1 MQLAHIAL
9 DRLSISP
16 ANMRASKK
24 PPEIGDILPSVRA
37 RGVLVP
43 LLVRANG
50 SPDTFEIVA
59 GRRRFFA
66 AKAVADE
73 GGTASPLPCAVMEAG
88 DDAAAL
94 EASLIENVARLD
106 AHEVEQ
112 WETFTRLVTKEGRR
126 PEDIAATFG
135 MKEVQVR
142 RALALGNLLPKIR
155 EAYARDEIDPASVR
169 HLTMASKAQQK
180 EWLALLNDKDAYAP
194 TGHNLKQWLFGGQP
208 IATSVAL
215 FDLATYPGQI
225 VADLFGDEGYFADA
239 GAFWEAQRAAVNAR
253 RLAYLEDRWSEV
265 VILGPHDYFQMWEHE
280 KTGKAKGGK
289 VYIAVSPRGEVAFHE
304 GYVSRRDA
312 EKARRA
318 ASGEGESEPAKP
330 SRPEVSSSMQTY
342 IDLHRH
348 AAVRATLTDHPGA
361 ALRLMVAHVVAG
373 SHLFRVQPDPQR
385 SGSDI
390 IAESI
395 ENAPAEAVF
404 DAKRRAVLAMLNF
417 DPEAATVVGRYG
429 DGYATSELFARLLTL
444 TDAQIFDVIAV
455 AMGES
460 LEAGSMVVEAVG
472 LYLGVD
478 MAAMWQPDAAF
489 FELIRDKAIVK
500 ALLADIGGE
509 AVASAN
515 AGEKVKAQKQLVRDF
530 IDGTNG
536 RPQRAWLP
544 RWLAFP
550 PAAYTDRGGFRMVSH
565 ALQVAPLFEGANA
578 PEEVQALAAVVEPET
593 RIGGEEDAEV
603 APKDALQAA

>member
-9 DRLSISP
+9 DHLSISP

-50 SPDTFEIVA
+50 SPDTYEIVA

-73 GGTASPLPCAVMEAG
+73 GGSGEPLPCAVMEPG

-208 IATSVAL
+208 IAT
-215 FDLATYPGQI
+215 
-225 VADLFGDEGYFADA
+225 
-239 GAFWEAQRAAVNAR
+239 
-253 RLAYLEDRWSEV
+253 
-265 VILGPHDYFQMWEHE
+265 
-280 KTGKAKGGK
+280 
-289 VYIAVSPRGEVAFHE
+289 
-304 GYVSRRDA
+304 
-312 EKARRA
+312 
-318 ASGEGESEPAKP
+318 
-330 SRPEVSSSMQTY
+330 
-342 IDLHRH
+342 
-348 AAVRATLTDHPGA
+348 
-361 ALRLMVAHVVAG
+361 
-373 SHLFRVQPDPQR
+373 
-385 SGSDI
+385 
-390 IAESI
+390 
-395 ENAPAEAVF
+395 
-404 DAKRRAVLAMLNF
+404 
-417 DPEAATVVGRYG
+417 
-429 DGYATSELFARLLTL
+429 
-444 TDAQIFDVIAV
+444 
-455 AMGES
+455 
-460 LEAGSMVVEAVG
+460 
-472 LYLGVD
+472 
-478 MAAMWQPDAAF
+478 
-489 FELIRDKAIVK
+489 
-500 ALLADIGGE
+500 
-509 AVASAN
+509 
-515 AGEKVKAQKQLVRDF
+515 
-530 IDGTNG
+530 
-536 RPQRAWLP
+536 
-544 RWLAFP
+544 
-550 PAAYTDRGGFRMVSH
+550 
-565 ALQVAPLFEGANA
+565 
-578 PEEVQALAAVVEPET
+578 
-593 RIGGEEDAEV
+593 
-603 APKDALQAA
+603 